1 MDYTSNR
8 CTMNNK
14 AIISIAVVAILIVAG
29 IGAVLVGNHDNGKDN
44 SGTANTLGC
53 KLRVLG
59 NANQDNYLDSKDID
73 AINDIING
81 KTIWNRETNPLADA
95 NNDGIID
102 SNDIALVKK
111 FINGESA
118 TMYYLDWNNSVSS
131 VPYPLTSYLGNTYG
145 ILTGFSTGLDIG
157 YILGIESSFT
167 YMCSGDI
174 NASQL
179 DTTLYPTAAS
189 MKSVS
194 MKTPDIAALYA
205 DNVRVIMGDERF
217 VKLYQENA
225 EAAGMTII
233 KLPENRTLNGVD
245 SMDTLITM
253 GAMCNLQDK
262 TASYIDFMEKT
273 TEKIQKAIEK
283 ASVKTKSYIIP
294 YTAPGYLPEIYVDAH
309 GTASQVLAD
318 VSLLEKLPVS
328 SKITTTA
335 ADGFD
340 VVTAA
345 ELVALNPE
353 IFVCSM
359 FAYASDKDVT
369 YQQYVDAFKDF
380 VKTGFDKSNAQI
392 FALPFEDC
400 SLAGLATVLVL
411 ASMIWPDSFD
421 SEDAWNTMQEY
432 FDNFT
437 RFSGDIR
444 NSKFA
449 PLSYSALQA

>member
-1 MDYTSNR
+1 
-8 CTMNNK
+8 MNNK
-14 AIISIAVVAILIVAG
+14 AMVAVAVVVILVVAG
-29 IGAVLVGNHDNGKDN
+29 IGAVFVMNHDNGKDN
-44 SGTANTLGC
+44 NGNTNALGC

-81 KTIWNRETNPLADA
+81 KTIWNRDTNPLADA

-102 SNDIALVKK
+102 SNDVDLVKK

-145 ILTGFSTGLDIG
+145 ILTGFSTGLDIA

-174 NASQL
+174 DASKL

-194 MKTPDIAALYA
+194 MKSPDIAALYE

-217 VKLYQENA
+217 VKLYQDAA
-225 EAAGMTII
+225 ESAGMTII

-245 SMDTLITM
+245 SIDTLITM
-253 GAMCNLQDK
+253 GVMCNLQGK
-262 TASYIDFMEKT
+262 TSSYIDFMEKT

-309 GTASQVLAD
+309 GSASQVLAD
-318 VSLLEKLPVS
+318 VSLIEKLPVS
-328 SKITTTA
+328 SKISTTA

-359 FAYASDKDVT
+359 FAYASDKDIT
-369 YQQYVDAFKDF
+369 YNQYVDAFKTF

-411 ASMIWPDSFD
+411 ASMIWPDNFD
-421 SEDAWNTMQEY
+421 SGDAWNTMQEY
-432 FDNFT
+432 FDKFT
-437 RFSGDIR
+437 RFNGDIK

-449 PLSYSALQA
+449 PLSYSAL